1 MPCNTPLLLSYI
13 MSQDGSLNV
22 KLTGFLQGLK
32 ALATK
37 QLAIKSESDTN
48 NYLCWLWVCWRMG
61 SHILAI
67 PRDCH
72 LFSFF
77 FDSLNEGWWLS
88 EATLV
93 QLFSSVL
100 CLREGKGDLSCL
112 LTLSVTPLGHGLLQS
127 VCVFDPEQRGQVLLQ
142 IPGHLC
148 SPCIFINLFLDMNL
162 QWRWKTLWHS
172 ICSSLLDI

>member
-13 MSQDGSLNV
+13 MFQDGSLNV

-77 FDSLNEGWWLS
+77 L
-88 EATLV
+88 TLWMRDDGC
-93 QLFSSVL
+93 QKQPWSSCFLLFCVLEKGRVTLAASWL
-100 CLREGKGDLSCL
+100 CLLLPWDTDCSRVSVSLIQSRGVKCSCRSQGTCAL
-112 LTLSVTPLGHGLLQS
+112 HVYS
-127 VCVFDPEQRGQVLLQ
+127 
-142 IPGHLC
+142 
-148 SPCIFINLFLDMNL
+148 
-162 QWRWKTLWHS
+162 
-172 ICSSLLDI
+172 